1 MSDDFAAP
9 AVVVNLYKGTELSP
23 AGPLLNPGGKAFPDE
38 IASGASGQGVYL
50 FTVAPDERDDVTIEV
65 DLAVGTPIVLFQGP
79 VT

>member
-1 MSDDFAAP
+1 
-9 AVVVNLYKGTELSP
+9 VNLYKGTELSP

-38 IASGASGQGVYL
+38 IAAGASGQGVYL